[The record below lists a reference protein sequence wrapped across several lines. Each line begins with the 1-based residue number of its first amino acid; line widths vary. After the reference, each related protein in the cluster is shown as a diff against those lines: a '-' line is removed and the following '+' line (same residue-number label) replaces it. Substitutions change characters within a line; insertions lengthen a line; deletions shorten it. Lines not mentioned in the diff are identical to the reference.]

1 MGSNVPVI
9 ASAVGGILELIEDGR
24 TGLLVPAGDPGA
36 LADRLCRLMA
46 DPALGKRLAAAA
58 YADVERRYS
67 FDRMVDAFES
77 LYLSELARRGVIRA
91 RQPQLAAS

>member
-1 MGSNVPVI
+1 MATNLPVI
-9 ASAVGGILELIEDGR
+9 ASAVGGILESIDDGR
-24 TGLLVPAGDPGA
+24 TGLLAPAGDPGA

-46 DPALGKRLAAAA
+46 DPALGQRLAAAA
-58 YADVERRYS
+58 RVDAERRYS

-77 LYLSELARRGVIRA
+77 LYLGELARRGVIPA